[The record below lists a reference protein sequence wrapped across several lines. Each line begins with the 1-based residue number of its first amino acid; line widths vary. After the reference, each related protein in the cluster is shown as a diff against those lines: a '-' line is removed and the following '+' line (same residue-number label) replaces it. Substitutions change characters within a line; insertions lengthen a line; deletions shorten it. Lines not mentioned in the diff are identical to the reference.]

1 MLYKR
6 HPFSVL
12 ITTVASWHQPQQVM
26 IIILTQCVKSTLFR
40 IKKIKASFIYCVLAA
55 PGERQIKSE
64 FQLRAS
70 YIFDAAVCRWGSCGL
85 FLTGNASCVHRNT
98 TQWKTLKN
106 HWVVFFFLFFLLSRA
121 MSEGA
126 GDSREEVNKSWFQFS
141 HFASFLRQNVYITS
155 VACREI
161 KETPAIFHPLSAP
174 CLLQYLSYRSP
185 GLTQMKEMLF

>member
-64 FQLRAS
+64 FISEPLIYLMLQFA
-70 YIFDAAVCRWGSCGL
+70 DGD
-85 FLTGNASCVHRNT
+85 H
-98 TQWKTLKN
+98 
-106 HWVVFFFLFFLLSRA
+106 VVYS
-121 MSEGA
+121 
-126 GDSREEVNKSWFQFS
+126 
-141 HFASFLRQNVYITS
+141 
-155 VACREI
+155 
-161 KETPAIFHPLSAP
+161 
-174 CLLQYLSYRSP
+174 
-185 GLTQMKEMLF
+185 